1 MTTIV
6 SFDLKDFINELIS
19 NFPNIEK
26 VHIFGSRGYQTN
38 SKRSDIDILLTPT
51 KNSPI
56 LDKTQLQIF
65 QNRFPPVD
73 LFINREYSAQSV
85 VNNSEILKRTRK
97 SLIKQLDAKCLW
109 HKDDGF
115 CNKHSLYFTQ
125 EIIKHQEFH
134 PSYIPQYDQFETF
147 EAIIASCSQIT
158 PVQSLY
164 LEEAVK
170 CYTNQCY
177 LGFLSMMGTYY
188 EDLLISFCN
197 AYQNRVSTQY
207 PAHLTYYAN
216 NVISQNNR
224 LGAKKRL
231 ENLIDF
237 IKSISNDFQYFKSNG
252 IEAITEFET
261 VFDIIRL
268 YRNDIDHPNGIAYGA
283 GHCDSIIAIFVR
295 YIKDFYDIMTTF

>member
-1 MTTIV
+1 MTTIEI
-6 SFDLKDFINELIS
+6 FDLKDFINRLVS
-19 NFPNIEK
+19 NFSNIEQI
-26 VHIFGSRGYQTN
+26 HIFGSRGYRTN
-38 SKRSDIDILLTPT
+38 SKRSDIDLLLTIS
-51 KNSPI
+51 KNAPI
-56 LDKTQLQIF
+56 IDKTQLQIF
-65 QNRFPPVD
+65 QEEFAPVD

-85 VNNSEILKRTRK
+85 VNNSEIIKRTEK
-97 SLIKQLDAKCLW
+97 TLIDQLDAKCLW
-109 HKDDGF
+109 QKENGF
-115 CNKHSLYFTQ
+115 YNENSVYFRQ
-125 EIIKHQEFH
+125 EIIKHQTFH

-158 PVQSLY
+158 SSQALY

-197 AYQNRVSTQY
+197 AYQNRVATHLS
-207 PAHLTYYAN
+207 AHLTNYINA
-216 NVISQNNR
+216 VIPTTVR
-224 LGAKKRL
+224 IGAKKRL
-231 ENLIDF
+231 ENLVNF
-237 IKSISNDFQYFKSNG
+237 INSIPTEAPYFKRNG

-283 GHCDSIIAIFVR
+283 RDCDSIIAIFVR
-295 YIKDFYDIMTTF
+295 YVKDFYDIMTTF